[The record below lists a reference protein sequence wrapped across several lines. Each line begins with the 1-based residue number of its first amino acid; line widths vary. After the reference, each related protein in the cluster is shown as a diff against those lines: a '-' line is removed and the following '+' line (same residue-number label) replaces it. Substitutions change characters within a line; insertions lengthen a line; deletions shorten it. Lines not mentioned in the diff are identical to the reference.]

1 MKRLHRHALT
11 IGQRTVYTL
20 LACLLVS
27 AGWSEELDTLRFEY
41 QPEKDIKELN
51 LPKMYKLVD
60 DALEESGRYIADY
73 ESKLYKTKQA
83 IAESSDDHQKLALT
97 LDLSLMY
104 ESFNGDSTLAYT
116 ARALQMAG
124 ELGQPEVVADCQA
137 RMAYLCTFLGS
148 QTESLTLL
156 QRIDKSA
163 LTQDGLCNYYRSYMM
178 VYGNL
183 GGNCQ
188 IPAMREE
195 FYQKHLTYMDS
206 LLATAKPGSEMYL
219 GHRQPQLVGEK
230 RFEEALKMNDERLNM
245 TQEGT
250 HDNAIVS
257 YSRYTIYNAMGNR
270 DMAKY
275 WLCKSALDDIRNA
288 VMDQTSLISLA
299 EMLDEDGD
307 LERANRYIGFTW
319 ECNRRFSP
327 HMRLWQMAPL
337 LSAIEENFEAKILH
351 KSRILTIWGGVV
363 SLLSIFFVI
372 VLFCLF
378 RQRKQ
383 LKAARQQLE
392 DTNKHLVDTNSK
404 LKRMNDWVSKSNAE
418 WQAENKK
425 LKEKIHETNK

>member
-124 ELGQPEVVADCQA
+124 ELGLPEVVADCQA

-245 TQEGT
+245 TREGT

-337 LSAIEENFEAKILH
+337 LSAIEENFEAKLNR
-351 KSRILTIWGGVV
+351 KSQILTVTTIAASILLVV
-363 SLLSIFFVI
+363 LLSFAIH
-372 VLFCLF
+372 F
-378 RQRKQ
+378 RRKRKE
-383 LKAARQQLE
+383 LIRAKAELE
-392 DTNKHLVDTNSK
+392 QTNRRLAGVNEILRIMKHQPE
-404 LKRMNDWVSKSNAE
+404 A
-418 WQAENKK
+418 
-425 LKEKIHETNK
+425 

>member
-73 ESKLYKTKQA
+73 ESKLYKIKQA
-83 IAESSDDHQKLALT
+83 IAESSDDHQKLTLT

-124 ELGQPEVVADCQA
+124 ELGLPEVVADCQA

-337 LSAIEENFEAKILH
+337 LSAIEENFEAKLNR
-351 KSRILTIWGGVV
+351 KSQILTVTTIAASILLVV
-363 SLLSIFFVI
+363 LLSFAIH
-372 VLFCLF
+372 F
-378 RQRKQ
+378 RRKRKE
-383 LKAARQQLE
+383 LIRAKAELE
-392 DTNKHLVDTNSK
+392 QTNRRLAGVNEILRIMKHQPE
-404 LKRMNDWVSKSNAE
+404 A
-418 WQAENKK
+418 
-425 LKEKIHETNK
+425 

>member
-124 ELGQPEVVADCQA
+124 ELGLPEVVADCQA

-337 LSAIEENFEAKILH
+337 LSAIEENFEAKLNR
-351 KSRILTIWGGVV
+351 KSQILTVTTIAASILLVV
-363 SLLSIFFVI
+363 LLSFAIH
-372 VLFCLF
+372 F
-378 RQRKQ
+378 RRKRKE
-383 LKAARQQLE
+383 LIRAKAELE
-392 DTNKHLVDTNSK
+392 QTNRRLAAVNEILRIMKHQPE
-404 LKRMNDWVSKSNAE
+404 A
-418 WQAENKK
+418 
-425 LKEKIHETNK
+425 

>member
-124 ELGQPEVVADCQA
+124 ELGLPEVVADCQA

-188 IPAMREE
+188 IPAMR
-195 FYQKHLTYMDS
+195 D
-206 LLATAKPGSEMYL
+206 ATAKPGSEMYL

-337 LSAIEENFEAKILH
+337 LSAIEENFEAKLNR
-351 KSRILTIWGGVV
+351 KSQILTVTTIAASILLVV
-363 SLLSIFFVI
+363 LLSFAIH
-372 VLFCLF
+372 F
-378 RQRKQ
+378 RRKRKE
-383 LKAARQQLE
+383 LIRAKAELE
-392 DTNKHLVDTNSK
+392 QTNRRLAGVNEILRIIKHQPE
-404 LKRMNDWVSKSNAE
+404 A
-418 WQAENKK
+418 
-425 LKEKIHETNK
+425 

>member
-1 MKRLHRHALT
+1 
-11 IGQRTVYTL
+11 
-20 LACLLVS
+20 
-27 AGWSEELDTLRFEY
+27 
-41 QPEKDIKELN
+41 
-51 LPKMYKLVD
+51 
-60 DALEESGRYIADY
+60 
-73 ESKLYKTKQA
+73 
-83 IAESSDDHQKLALT
+83 
-97 LDLSLMY
+97 
-104 ESFNGDSTLAYT
+104 
-116 ARALQMAG
+116 MAG
-124 ELGQPEVVADCQA
+124 ELGLPEVVADCQA

-337 LSAIEENFEAKILH
+337 LSAIEENFEAKLNR
-351 KSRILTIWGGVV
+351 KSQILTVTTIAASILLVV
-363 SLLSIFFVI
+363 LLSFAIH
-372 VLFCLF
+372 F
-378 RQRKQ
+378 RRKRKE
-383 LKAARQQLE
+383 LIRAKAELE
-392 DTNKHLVDTNSK
+392 QTNRRLAGVNEILRIMKHQPE
-404 LKRMNDWVSKSNAE
+404 A
-418 WQAENKK
+418 
-425 LKEKIHETNK
+425 

>member
-124 ELGQPEVVADCQA
+124 ELGLPEVVADCQA

-337 LSAIEENFEAKILH
+337 LSAIEENFEAKLNR
-351 KSRILTIWGGVV
+351 KSQILTVTTIAASILLVV
-363 SLLSIFFVI
+363 LLSFAIH
-372 VLFCLF
+372 F
-378 RQRKQ
+378 RRKRKE
-383 LKAARQQLE
+383 LIRAKAELE
-392 DTNKHLVDTNSK
+392 QTNRRLAGVNEILRIMKHQPE
-404 LKRMNDWVSKSNAE
+404 A
-418 WQAENKK
+418 
-425 LKEKIHETNK
+425 

>member
-60 DALEESGRYIADY
+60 DAIEQAGHYIADY

-83 IAESSDDHQKLALT
+83 IAKSSDDHQKLALT

-104 ESFNGDSTLAYT
+104 ESFNGDSTLTYT

-124 ELGQPEVVADCQA
+124 ELGLPEVVADCQA

-250 HDNAIVS
+250 HANAIIS

-337 LSAIEENFEAKILH
+337 LSAIEGNFKAKLNR
-351 KSRILTIWGGVV
+351 KSQILTVTTIAASILLVV
-363 SLLSIFFVI
+363 LLSFAIH
-372 VLFCLF
+372 F
-378 RQRKQ
+378 RRKRKE
-383 LKAARQQLE
+383 LIRAKAELE
-392 DTNKHLVDTNSK
+392 QTNRRLAGVNEILRIMKH
-404 LKRMNDWVSKSNAE
+404 
-418 WQAENKK
+418 Q
-425 LKEKIHETNK
+425 HEA

>member
-83 IAESSDDHQKLALT
+83 IAESSDDHQKLTLT

-124 ELGQPEVVADCQA
+124 ELGLPEVVADCQA

-245 TQEGT
+245 THEGT

-337 LSAIEENFEAKILH
+337 LSAIEENFEAKLNR
-351 KSRILTIWGGVV
+351 KSQILTVTTIAASILLVV
-363 SLLSIFFVI
+363 LLSFAIH
-372 VLFCLF
+372 F
-378 RQRKQ
+378 RRKRKE
-383 LKAARQQLE
+383 LIRAKAELE
-392 DTNKHLVDTNSK
+392 QTNRRLAGVNEILRIMKHQPE
-404 LKRMNDWVSKSNAE
+404 A
-418 WQAENKK
+418 
-425 LKEKIHETNK
+425 

>member
-337 LSAIEENFEAKILH
+337 LSAIEENFEAKLNR
-351 KSRILTIWGGVV
+351 KSQILTVTTIAASILLVV
-363 SLLSIFFVI
+363 LLSFAIH
-372 VLFCLF
+372 F
-378 RQRKQ
+378 RRKRKE
-383 LKAARQQLE
+383 LIRAKAELE
-392 DTNKHLVDTNSK
+392 QTNRRLAGVNEILRIMKHQPE
-404 LKRMNDWVSKSNAE
+404 A
-418 WQAENKK
+418 
-425 LKEKIHETNK
+425 

>member
-124 ELGQPEVVADCQA
+124 ELGLPEVVADCQA

-337 LSAIEENFEAKILH
+337 LSAIEENFEAKLNR
-351 KSRILTIWGGVV
+351 KSQILTVTTIAASILLVV
-363 SLLSIFFVI
+363 LLSFAIH
-372 VLFCLF
+372 F
-378 RQRKQ
+378 RRKRKE
-383 LKAARQQLE
+383 LIRAKAELE
-392 DTNKHLVDTNSK
+392 QTNRRLAGVNEILRIIKHQPE
-404 LKRMNDWVSKSNAE
+404 A
-418 WQAENKK
+418 
-425 LKEKIHETNK
+425 

>member
-1 MKRLHRHALT
+1 MKRLQRHALT

-60 DALEESGRYIADY
+60 DAIEQAGHYIADY

-83 IAESSDDHQKLALT
+83 IAESSDDYQKLALT

-104 ESFNGDSTLAYT
+104 ESFNGDSTLVYT
-116 ARALQMAG
+116 TRALQMAA
-124 ELGQPEVVADCQA
+124 ELGLPEVVADCQT

-156 QRIDKSA
+156 QRIDKGA

-288 VMDQTSLISLA
+288 VMDQSSLISLA

-337 LSAIEENFEAKILH
+337 LSAIEENFEAKLNR
-351 KSRILTIWGGVV
+351 KSQILTVTTVAATILMVVLLFFAIHFRRKRKELIRAKAELEQSNRRLAGVNEILRV
-363 SLLSIFFVI
+363 
-372 VLFCLF
+372 
-378 RQRKQ
+378 
-383 LKAARQQLE
+383 
-392 DTNKHLVDTNSK
+392 
-404 LKRMNDWVSKSNAE
+404 MNHQPEA
-418 WQAENKK
+418 
-425 LKEKIHETNK
+425 

>member
-116 ARALQMAG
+116 VRALQMAG
-124 ELGQPEVVADCQA
+124 ELGLPEVVADCQA

-337 LSAIEENFEAKILH
+337 LSAIEENFEAKLNR
-351 KSRILTIWGGVV
+351 KSQILTVTTIAASILLVV
-363 SLLSIFFVI
+363 LLSFAIH
-372 VLFCLF
+372 F
-378 RQRKQ
+378 RRKRKE
-383 LKAARQQLE
+383 LIRAKAELE
-392 DTNKHLVDTNSK
+392 QINRRLAGVNEILRIMKHQPK
-404 LKRMNDWVSKSNAE
+404 A
-418 WQAENKK
+418 
-425 LKEKIHETNK
+425 

>member
-104 ESFNGDSTLAYT
+104 ESFNGDSTLTYT

-124 ELGQPEVVADCQA
+124 ELGLPEVVADCQA

-337 LSAIEENFEAKILH
+337 LSAIEENFEAKLNR
-351 KSRILTIWGGVV
+351 KSQILTVTTIAASILLVV
-363 SLLSIFFVI
+363 LLSFAIH
-372 VLFCLF
+372 F
-378 RQRKQ
+378 RRKRKE
-383 LKAARQQLE
+383 LIRAKAELE
-392 DTNKHLVDTNSK
+392 QTNRRLAGVNEILRIMKHQPE
-404 LKRMNDWVSKSNAE
+404 A
-418 WQAENKK
+418 
-425 LKEKIHETNK
+425 

>member
-73 ESKLYKTKQA
+73 ESKLYKIKQA

-124 ELGQPEVVADCQA
+124 ELGLPEVVADCQA

-337 LSAIEENFEAKILH
+337 LSAIEENFEAKLNR
-351 KSRILTIWGGVV
+351 KSQILTVTTIAASILLVV
-363 SLLSIFFVI
+363 LLSFAIH
-372 VLFCLF
+372 F
-378 RQRKQ
+378 RRKRKE
-383 LKAARQQLE
+383 LIRAKAELE
-392 DTNKHLVDTNSK
+392 QTNRRLAGVNEILRIMKH
-404 LKRMNDWVSKSNAE
+404 
-418 WQAENKK
+418 Q
-425 LKEKIHETNK
+425 HEA

>member
-83 IAESSDDHQKLALT
+83 IAESSDDHQKLTLT

-124 ELGQPEVVADCQA
+124 ELGLPEVVADCQA

-337 LSAIEENFEAKILH
+337 LSAIEENFEAKLNR
-351 KSRILTIWGGVV
+351 KSQILTVTTIAASILLVV
-363 SLLSIFFVI
+363 LLSFAIH
-372 VLFCLF
+372 F
-378 RQRKQ
+378 RRKRKE
-383 LKAARQQLE
+383 LSRAKAELE
-392 DTNKHLVDTNSK
+392 QTNRRLAGVNEILRIIKHQPE
-404 LKRMNDWVSKSNAE
+404 A
-418 WQAENKK
+418 
-425 LKEKIHETNK
+425 

>member
-124 ELGQPEVVADCQA
+124 ELGLPEVVADCQA

-337 LSAIEENFEAKILH
+337 LSAIEENFEAKLNR
-351 KSRILTIWGGVV
+351 KSQILTVTTITASILLVV
-363 SLLSIFFVI
+363 LLSFAIH
-372 VLFCLF
+372 F
-378 RQRKQ
+378 RRKRKE
-383 LKAARQQLE
+383 LIRAKAELE
-392 DTNKHLVDTNSK
+392 QTNRRLAGVNEILRIMKHQPE
-404 LKRMNDWVSKSNAE
+404 A
-418 WQAENKK
+418 
-425 LKEKIHETNK
+425 

>member
-83 IAESSDDHQKLALT
+83 IAESSDDHQKLTLT

-124 ELGQPEVVADCQA
+124 ELGLPEVVADCQA

-337 LSAIEENFEAKILH
+337 LSAIEENFEAKLNR
-351 KSRILTIWGGVV
+351 KSQILTVTTIAASILLVV
-363 SLLSIFFVI
+363 LLSFAIH
-372 VLFCLF
+372 F
-378 RQRKQ
+378 RRKCKE
-383 LKAARQQLE
+383 LIRAKAELE
-392 DTNKHLVDTNSK
+392 QTNRRLAGVNEILRIMKHQPE
-404 LKRMNDWVSKSNAE
+404 A
-418 WQAENKK
+418 
-425 LKEKIHETNK
+425 

>member
-124 ELGQPEVVADCQA
+124 ELGLPEVVADCQA

-245 TQEGT
+245 TREGT

-299 EMLDEDGD
+299 EMLNEDGD

-337 LSAIEENFEAKILH
+337 LSAIEENFEAKLNR
-351 KSRILTIWGGVV
+351 KSQILTVTTIAASILLVV
-363 SLLSIFFVI
+363 LLSFAIH
-372 VLFCLF
+372 F
-378 RQRKQ
+378 RRKRKE
-383 LKAARQQLE
+383 LIRAKAELE
-392 DTNKHLVDTNSK
+392 QTNRRLAGVNEILRIMKHQPE
-404 LKRMNDWVSKSNAE
+404 A
-418 WQAENKK
+418 
-425 LKEKIHETNK
+425 

>member
-60 DALEESGRYIADY
+60 AALEESGRYIADY

-124 ELGQPEVVADCQA
+124 ELGLPEVVADCQA

-337 LSAIEENFEAKILH
+337 LSAIEENFEAKLNR
-351 KSRILTIWGGVV
+351 KSQILTVTTIAASILLVV
-363 SLLSIFFVI
+363 LLSFAIH
-372 VLFCLF
+372 F
-378 RQRKQ
+378 RRKRKE
-383 LKAARQQLE
+383 LIRAKAELE
-392 DTNKHLVDTNSK
+392 QTNRRLAGVNEILRIMKHQPE
-404 LKRMNDWVSKSNAE
+404 A
-418 WQAENKK
+418 
-425 LKEKIHETNK
+425 

>member
-60 DALEESGRYIADY
+60 DAIEQAGHYIADY

-83 IAESSDDHQKLALT
+83 IAESSDDHQKLTLT

-116 ARALQMAG
+116 VRALQMAS
-124 ELGQPEVVADCQA
+124 ELGLPEVVADCQA

-337 LSAIEENFEAKILH
+337 LSAIEENFEAKLNR
-351 KSRILTIWGGVV
+351 KSQILTVTTIAASILLVV
-363 SLLSIFFVI
+363 LLSFAIH
-372 VLFCLF
+372 F
-378 RQRKQ
+378 RRKRKE
-383 LKAARQQLE
+383 LIRAKAELE
-392 DTNKHLVDTNSK
+392 QTNRRLAGVNEILRIMKHQPE
-404 LKRMNDWVSKSNAE
+404 A
-418 WQAENKK
+418 
-425 LKEKIHETNK
+425 

>member
-104 ESFNGDSTLAYT
+104 ESFNGDSKLAYT

-124 ELGQPEVVADCQA
+124 ELGLPEVVADCQA

-163 LTQDGLCNYYRSYMM
+163 LTQNGLCNYYRSYMM

-337 LSAIEENFEAKILH
+337 LSAIEENFEAKLNR
-351 KSRILTIWGGVV
+351 KSQILTVTTIAASILLVV
-363 SLLSIFFVI
+363 LLSFAIH
-372 VLFCLF
+372 F
-378 RQRKQ
+378 RRKRKE
-383 LKAARQQLE
+383 LIRAKAELE
-392 DTNKHLVDTNSK
+392 QTNRRLAGVNEILRIIKHQPE
-404 LKRMNDWVSKSNAE
+404 A
-418 WQAENKK
+418 
-425 LKEKIHETNK
+425 

>member
-83 IAESSDDHQKLALT
+83 IAESSDDHQKLTLT

-124 ELGQPEVVADCQA
+124 ELGLPEVVADCQA

-337 LSAIEENFEAKILH
+337 LSAIEENFEAKLNR
-351 KSRILTIWGGVV
+351 KSQILTVTTIAASILLVV
-363 SLLSIFFVI
+363 LLSFAIH
-372 VLFCLF
+372 F
-378 RQRKQ
+378 RRKRKE
-383 LKAARQQLE
+383 LIRAKAELE
-392 DTNKHLVDTNSK
+392 QINRRLAGVNEILRIMKHQPK
-404 LKRMNDWVSKSNAE
+404 A
-418 WQAENKK
+418 
-425 LKEKIHETNK
+425 

>member
-1 MKRLHRHALT
+1 MKRLHRLALT

-83 IAESSDDHQKLALT
+83 IAESSDDHQKLTLT

-124 ELGQPEVVADCQA
+124 ELGLPEVVADCQA

-337 LSAIEENFEAKILH
+337 LSAIEENFEAKLNR
-351 KSRILTIWGGVV
+351 KSQILTVTTIAASILLVV
-363 SLLSIFFVI
+363 LLSFAIH
-372 VLFCLF
+372 F
-378 RQRKQ
+378 RRKRKE
-383 LKAARQQLE
+383 LIRAKAELE
-392 DTNKHLVDTNSK
+392 QTNRRLAGVNEILRIIKHQPE
-404 LKRMNDWVSKSNAE
+404 A
-418 WQAENKK
+418 
-425 LKEKIHETNK
+425 

>member
-60 DALEESGRYIADY
+60 DAIEQAGRYIADY

-124 ELGQPEVVADCQA
+124 ELGLPEVVADCQA

-250 HDNAIVS
+250 HANAIVS

-337 LSAIEENFEAKILH
+337 LSAIEENFEAKLNR
-351 KSRILTIWGGVV
+351 KSQILTVTTIAASMLLVVLLFFAIHFRRKRKELIRAKAELEQTNRRLAGVNEI
-363 SLLSIFFVI
+363 LRIM
-372 VLFCLF
+372 
-378 RQRKQ
+378 
-383 LKAARQQLE
+383 
-392 DTNKHLVDTNSK
+392 KHQPES
-404 LKRMNDWVSKSNAE
+404 
-418 WQAENKK
+418 
-425 LKEKIHETNK
+425 

>member
-73 ESKLYKTKQA
+73 ENKLYKTKQA
-83 IAESSDDHQKLALT
+83 IAESSDDHQKLTLT

-124 ELGQPEVVADCQA
+124 ELGLPEVVADCQA

-337 LSAIEENFEAKILH
+337 LSAIEENFEAKLNR
-351 KSRILTIWGGVV
+351 KSQILTVTTIAASILLVV
-363 SLLSIFFVI
+363 LLSFAIH
-372 VLFCLF
+372 F
-378 RQRKQ
+378 RRKRKE
-383 LKAARQQLE
+383 LIRAKAELE
-392 DTNKHLVDTNSK
+392 QTNRRLAGVNEILRIMKHQPE
-404 LKRMNDWVSKSNAE
+404 A
-418 WQAENKK
+418 
-425 LKEKIHETNK
+425 

>member
-124 ELGQPEVVADCQA
+124 ELGLPEVVADCQA

-337 LSAIEENFEAKILH
+337 LSAIEENFEAKLNR
-351 KSRILTIWGGVV
+351 KSQILTVTTIAASILLVV
-363 SLLSIFFVI
+363 LLSFAIH
-372 VLFCLF
+372 F
-378 RQRKQ
+378 RRKRKE
-383 LKAARQQLE
+383 LIRAKAELE
-392 DTNKHLVDTNSK
+392 QINRRLAGVNEILRIMKHQPK
-404 LKRMNDWVSKSNAE
+404 A
-418 WQAENKK
+418 
-425 LKEKIHETNK
+425 

>member
-73 ESKLYKTKQA
+73 ESKLYKIKQA

-124 ELGQPEVVADCQA
+124 ELGLPEVVADCQA

-337 LSAIEENFEAKILH
+337 LSAIEENFEAKLNR
-351 KSRILTIWGGVV
+351 KSQILTVTTIAASILLVV
-363 SLLSIFFVI
+363 LLSFAIH
-372 VLFCLF
+372 F
-378 RQRKQ
+378 RRKRKE
-383 LKAARQQLE
+383 LIRAKAELE
-392 DTNKHLVDTNSK
+392 QTNRRLAGVNEILRIMKHQPE
-404 LKRMNDWVSKSNAE
+404 A
-418 WQAENKK
+418 
-425 LKEKIHETNK
+425 

>member
-60 DALEESGRYIADY
+60 DAIEQAEHYIADY

-116 ARALQMAG
+116 VRALQMAS
-124 ELGQPEVVADCQA
+124 ELGLPEVVADCQA

-188 IPAMREE
+188 INPA
-195 FYQKHLTYMDS
+195 QKPYSD
-206 LLATAKPGSEMYL
+206 YL
-219 GHRQPQLVGEK
+219 GRRSVATVYILCHRFVLSLQAAKATESGTPAIGRHQQTSGRNQRQTE
-230 RFEEALKMNDERLNM
+230 MDERLGE
-245 TQEGT
+245 QKQC
-250 HDNAIVS
+250 
-257 YSRYTIYNAMGNR
+257 R
-270 DMAKY
+270 MA
-275 WLCKSALDDIRNA
+275 
-288 VMDQTSLISLA
+288 
-299 EMLDEDGD
+299 G
-307 LERANRYIGFTW
+307 
-319 ECNRRFSP
+319 
-327 HMRLWQMAPL
+327 
-337 LSAIEENFEAKILH
+337 
-351 KSRILTIWGGVV
+351 
-363 SLLSIFFVI
+363 
-372 VLFCLF
+372 
-378 RQRKQ
+378 RKQ
-383 LKAARQQLE
+383 E
-392 DTNKHLVDTNSK
+392 T
-404 LKRMNDWVSKSNAE
+404 E
-418 WQAENKK
+418 GEN
-425 LKEKIHETNK
+425 T

>member
-1 MKRLHRHALT
+1 MKTLKRHTLT
-11 IGQRTVYTL
+11 IVSTL
-20 LACLLVS
+20 LVCLSVS
-27 AGWSEELDTLRFEY
+27 AGGSEAMDTLRSDY
-41 QPEKDIKELN
+41 QPERDIKELN
-51 LPKMYKLVD
+51 LTKMYKLVD
-60 DALEESGRYIADY
+60 DAIEQSERYITDY

-83 IAESSDDHQKLALT
+83 IAQCSDDHQKLNLT
-97 LDLSLMY
+97 LDLSYMY
-104 ESFNGDSTLAYT
+104 ESFNGDSTLVYT
-116 ARALQMAG
+116 VRVLQMAT
-124 ELGQPEVVADCQA
+124 ELGLPDIVADCQA

-163 LTQDGLCNYYRSYMM
+163 LSQDGQCNYYRSYMM

-183 GGNCQ
+183 GDNCQ
-188 IPAMREE
+188 IPAIREE
-195 FYQKHLTYMDS
+195 FYQKHLIYMDS

-230 RFEEALKMNDERLNM
+230 RYEEALKMNDERLNM

-250 HDNAIVS
+250 HENAIVS
-257 YSRYTIYNAMGNR
+257 YSRYEVYRAMGNT

-299 EMLDEDGD
+299 EMLNEDGD

-337 LSAIEENFEAKILH
+337 LSAIEENFEAKLNR
-351 KSRILTIWGGVV
+351 KSQILTVTTAAASILLVV
-363 SLLSIFFVI
+363 LLLFAVHFRRKRKELACSKAELEQTNRQLAGANEILR
-372 VLFCLF
+372 VL
-378 RQRKQ
+378 
-383 LKAARQQLE
+383 
-392 DTNKHLVDTNSK
+392 KH
-404 LKRMNDWVSKSNAE
+404 
-418 WQAENKK
+418 QAEA
-425 LKEKIHETNK
+425 

>member
-83 IAESSDDHQKLALT
+83 IAESSDDHQKLTLT

-124 ELGQPEVVADCQA
+124 ELGLPEVVADCQA

-245 TQEGT
+245 TKEGT

-337 LSAIEENFEAKILH
+337 LSAIEENFEAKLNR
-351 KSRILTIWGGVV
+351 KSQILTVTTIAASILLVV
-363 SLLSIFFVI
+363 LLSFAIH
-372 VLFCLF
+372 F
-378 RQRKQ
+378 RRKRKE
-383 LKAARQQLE
+383 LIRAKAELE
-392 DTNKHLVDTNSK
+392 QTNRRLAGVNEILRIMKHQPE
-404 LKRMNDWVSKSNAE
+404 A
-418 WQAENKK
+418 
-425 LKEKIHETNK
+425 

>member
-27 AGWSEELDTLRFEY
+27 AGWREELDTLRFEY

-60 DALEESGRYIADY
+60 DAIEQAEHYIADY

-116 ARALQMAG
+116 VRALQMAS
-124 ELGQPEVVADCQA
+124 ELGLPEVVADCQA

-163 LTQDGLCNYYRSYMM
+163 LTQDGLCNYYRSYLM

-337 LSAIEENFEAKILH
+337 LSAIEENFEAKLNR
-351 KSRILTIWGGVV
+351 KSQILTVTTIAASILLVV
-363 SLLSIFFVI
+363 LLSFAIH
-372 VLFCLF
+372 F
-378 RQRKQ
+378 RRKRKE
-383 LKAARQQLE
+383 LIRAKAELE
-392 DTNKHLVDTNSK
+392 QTNRRLAGVNEILRIMKHQPE
-404 LKRMNDWVSKSNAE
+404 A
-418 WQAENKK
+418 
-425 LKEKIHETNK
+425 

>member
-11 IGQRTVYTL
+11 IGQSTVYTL

-83 IAESSDDHQKLALT
+83 IAESSDDHQKLTLT

-124 ELGQPEVVADCQA
+124 ELGLPEVVADCQA

-337 LSAIEENFEAKILH
+337 LSAIEENFEAKLNR
-351 KSRILTIWGGVV
+351 KSQILTVTTIAASILLVV
-363 SLLSIFFVI
+363 LLSFAIH
-372 VLFCLF
+372 F
-378 RQRKQ
+378 RRKRKE
-383 LKAARQQLE
+383 LIRAKAELE
-392 DTNKHLVDTNSK
+392 QTNRRLAGVNEILRIMKHQPE
-404 LKRMNDWVSKSNAE
+404 A
-418 WQAENKK
+418 
-425 LKEKIHETNK
+425 

>member
-73 ESKLYKTKQA
+73 ESKLYKIRQA

-124 ELGQPEVVADCQA
+124 ELGLPEVVADCQA

-183 GGNCQ
+183 GSNCQ

-319 ECNRRFSP
+319 ECNHRFSP

-337 LSAIEENFEAKILH
+337 LSAIEENFEAKLNR
-351 KSRILTIWGGVV
+351 KSQILTVTTIAASILLVV
-363 SLLSIFFVI
+363 LLSFAIH
-372 VLFCLF
+372 F
-378 RQRKQ
+378 RRKRTE
-383 LKAARQQLE
+383 LIRAKAELE
-392 DTNKHLVDTNSK
+392 QTNRRLAGVNEILRIMKH
-404 LKRMNDWVSKSNAE
+404 
-418 WQAENKK
+418 Q
-425 LKEKIHETNK
+425 HEA

>member
-73 ESKLYKTKQA
+73 ESKLYKIRQA

-124 ELGQPEVVADCQA
+124 ELGLPEVVADCQA

-337 LSAIEENFEAKILH
+337 LSAIEENFEAKLNR
-351 KSRILTIWGGVV
+351 KSQILTVTTIAASILLVV
-363 SLLSIFFVI
+363 LLSFAIH
-372 VLFCLF
+372 F
-378 RQRKQ
+378 RRKRKE
-383 LKAARQQLE
+383 LIRAKAELE
-392 DTNKHLVDTNSK
+392 QTNRRLAGVNEILRIMKH
-404 LKRMNDWVSKSNAE
+404 
-418 WQAENKK
+418 Q
-425 LKEKIHETNK
+425 HEA

>member
-11 IGQRTVYTL
+11 IGQRTIYTL

-124 ELGQPEVVADCQA
+124 ELGLPEVVADCQA

-337 LSAIEENFEAKILH
+337 LSAIEENFEAKLNR
-351 KSRILTIWGGVV
+351 KSQILTVTTIAASILLVV
-363 SLLSIFFVI
+363 LLSFAIH
-372 VLFCLF
+372 F
-378 RQRKQ
+378 RRKRKE
-383 LKAARQQLE
+383 LIRAKAELE
-392 DTNKHLVDTNSK
+392 QTNRRLAGANEILRIMKH
-404 LKRMNDWVSKSNAE
+404 
-418 WQAENKK
+418 Q
-425 LKEKIHETNK
+425 HEA

>member
-124 ELGQPEVVADCQA
+124 ELGLPEVVADCQA

-337 LSAIEENFEAKILH
+337 LSAIEENFEAKLNR
-351 KSRILTIWGGVV
+351 KSQILTVTTIAASILLVVLLFFAIHFRRKRKELIRAKAELEQTNRRLAGVNEI
-363 SLLSIFFVI
+363 LRIM
-372 VLFCLF
+372 
-378 RQRKQ
+378 
-383 LKAARQQLE
+383 
-392 DTNKHLVDTNSK
+392 KHQPE
-404 LKRMNDWVSKSNAE
+404 A
-418 WQAENKK
+418 
-425 LKEKIHETNK
+425 

>member
-60 DALEESGRYIADY
+60 DAIEQAGHYIADY

-83 IAESSDDHQKLALT
+83 IAESSDDHQKLTLT

-116 ARALQMAG
+116 VRALQMAS
-124 ELGQPEVVADCQA
+124 ELGLPEVVADCQA

-250 HDNAIVS
+250 HANAIVS

-337 LSAIEENFEAKILH
+337 LSAIEENFEAKLNR
-351 KSRILTIWGGVV
+351 KSQILTVTTIAASILLVV
-363 SLLSIFFVI
+363 LLSFAIH
-372 VLFCLF
+372 F
-378 RQRKQ
+378 RRKRKE
-383 LKAARQQLE
+383 LIRAKAELE
-392 DTNKHLVDTNSK
+392 QTNRRLAGVNEILRIMKHQPE
-404 LKRMNDWVSKSNAE
+404 A
-418 WQAENKK
+418 
-425 LKEKIHETNK
+425 

>member
-83 IAESSDDHQKLALT
+83 IAESSDDHQKLTLT

-124 ELGQPEVVADCQA
+124 ELGLPEVVADCQA

-163 LTQDGLCNYYRSYMM
+163 LTQNGLCNYYRSYMM

-337 LSAIEENFEAKILH
+337 LSAIEENFEAKLNR
-351 KSRILTIWGGVV
+351 KSQILTVTTIAASILLVV
-363 SLLSIFFVI
+363 LLSFAIH
-372 VLFCLF
+372 F
-378 RQRKQ
+378 RRKRKE
-383 LKAARQQLE
+383 LIRAKAELE
-392 DTNKHLVDTNSK
+392 QTNRRLAGVNEILRIMKHQPE
-404 LKRMNDWVSKSNAE
+404 A
-418 WQAENKK
+418 
-425 LKEKIHETNK
+425 

>member
-60 DALEESGRYIADY
+60 DAIEQAGHYIADY

-116 ARALQMAG
+116 VRALQMAS
-124 ELGQPEVVADCQA
+124 ELGLPEVVADCQA

-337 LSAIEENFEAKILH
+337 LSAIEENFEAKLNR
-351 KSRILTIWGGVV
+351 KSQILTVTTIAASILLVV
-363 SLLSIFFVI
+363 LLSFAIH
-372 VLFCLF
+372 F
-378 RQRKQ
+378 RRKRKE
-383 LKAARQQLE
+383 LIRAKAELE
-392 DTNKHLVDTNSK
+392 QTNRRLAGVNEILRIMKHQPE
-404 LKRMNDWVSKSNAE
+404 A
-418 WQAENKK
+418 
-425 LKEKIHETNK
+425 